1 MPLKS
6 GYSQKTISTNIGTEV
21 KAGRDP
27 KQAAAIVY
35 SQARKSAKKA
45 GKSKGYLVKP

>member
-6 GYSQKTISTNIGTEV
+6 GYGKKTISTNIATEV

-27 KQAAAIVY
+27 KQATAIAY
-35 SQARKSAKKA
+35 ERARKAAQLK
-45 GKSKGYLVKP
+45 GKSKSYLVKP